1 MTMSTSYNLLIIDD
15 NEEILASIKRY
26 FVQKKCS
33 VTAVTNGLDA
43 LKLLD
48 AQTSAFD
55 AIITDLRM
63 PTISGVGVIS
73 IVKQK
78 YPQIPVIAITGYYE
92 EHESL
97 ANEAQVDEILEK
109 PFEYAELEES
119 IAKLLSKKS

>member
-1 MTMSTSYNLLIIDD
+1 MSPPKKLLIIDD
-15 NEEILASIKRY
+15 NKEILASIERY
-26 FVQKKCS
+26 FVKKKYH

-48 AQTSAFD
+48 TKTTDFD
-55 AIITDLRM
+55 AVITDLYM

-78 YPQIPVIAITGYYE
+78 FPHIPVIAITGYYE

-97 ANEAQVDEILEK
+97 LIDAQVDAILEK
-109 PFEYAELEES
+109 PFEYTELEKTVVK
-119 IAKLLSKKS
+119 IFANKKKK